1 MAPSIVIL
9 IEAYFWSKAM
19 SLLLNGQASL
29 GDSEATFSTAGFGDG
44 EWTQEWT
51 PFSQPHGAI
60 SGGEGGRSNM
70 QKKTIELQYDE
81 LRSFLRRYLS
91 CVGLEPQEAE
101 DIIQETFLKLLEGL
115 AGEMK
120 VKNLRG
126 WTFRVAHNLT
136 VNLHKEA
143 TKLLSAEAEEVAQF
157 LKSRID
163 ARLNPEEVVLRKEK
177 VARLVSGVSR
187 LNPQQRQALYLRSEG
202 LRHREIA
209 VLLGVNRQR
218 VGKVIQ
224 EALMHLGG
232 EL

>member
-1 MAPSIVIL
+1 
-9 IEAYFWSKAM
+9 
-19 SLLLNGQASL
+19 
-29 GDSEATFSTAGFGDG
+29 
-44 EWTQEWT
+44 
-51 PFSQPHGAI
+51 
-60 SGGEGGRSNM
+60 M
-70 QKKTIELQYDE
+70 QKKTIEQYDE

-115 AGEMK
+115 GGEMK

-136 VNLHKEA
+136 ANLHKEA

-163 ARLNPEEVVLRKEK
+163 ARLNPEEVVLQKERL
-177 VARLVSGVSR
+177 ARLVSGVSR
-187 LNPQQRQALYLRSEG
+187 LSPQQRQALHLRAEG
-202 LRHREIA
+202 LRLRAEGLRYREIA
-209 VLLGVNRQR
+209 VLLAVNRQR

>member
-1 MAPSIVIL
+1 MPPSIVIL

-29 GDSEATFSTAGFGDG
+29 ADSEATFSTTGFGDG
-44 EWTQEWT
+44 EWT
-51 PFSQPHGAI
+51 PSPQPHGAI

-70 QKKTIELQYDE
+70 QKKTIEQYDE

-115 AGEMK
+115 GGEMK

-143 TKLLSAEAEEVAQF
+143 TKLLSTEAEEVAQF

-163 ARLNPEEVVLRKEK
+163 ARLNPEEVVLQKERL
-177 VARLVSGVSR
+177 ARLVSGVSR
-187 LNPQQRQALYLRSEG
+187 LSPQQRQALHLRAEG
-202 LRHREIA
+202 LRYREIA
-209 VLLGVNRQR
+209 VLLAVNRQR

-224 EALMHLGG
+224 EALIHLGG

>member
-1 MAPSIVIL
+1 MPPSIVIL

-29 GDSEATFSTAGFGDG
+29 ADSEATFSTTGFGDG
-44 EWTQEWT
+44 EWT
-51 PFSQPHGAI
+51 PSPQPHGAI

-70 QKKTIELQYDE
+70 QKKTIEQYDE

-115 AGEMK
+115 GGEMK

-136 VNLHKEA
+136 ANLHKEA

-163 ARLNPEEVVLRKEK
+163 ARLNPEEVVLQKERL
-177 VARLVSGVSR
+177 ARLVSGVSR
-187 LNPQQRQALYLRSEG
+187 LSPQQRQALHLRAEG
-202 LRHREIA
+202 LRYREIA
-209 VLLGVNRQR
+209 VLLAVNRQR